1 MEMNNAR
8 GPVVKDR
15 LLVREEERAME
26 RWGQTLRDAGTEE
39 GLMKPWG
46 LGGPCAGAGTGRLGQ
61 GMQRLVA
68 GCQT

>member
-1 MEMNNAR
+1 M
-8 GPVVKDR
+8 
-15 LLVREEERAME
+15 REEERAME

-61 GMQRLVA
+61 GVQRLVA